1 MKFLAGTAQLVACG
15 IALCTVLATNV
26 QAEPGS
32 AKVQAIK
39 AGSAQYSEDGVAFNP
54 LQVGAVLQEGAT
66 IKTDSLGV
74 VDLNLGKNGPWLRLT
89 PATTLALTML
99 GVDKGAGETII
110 DTELGLSTG
119 CVLGEVKKM
128 SASSR
133 YEVKTPVGSAQIHA
147 GKYQLC
153 ATGRLIVEEGEANFN
168 FAPAGATSATPYKV
182 PAEYMFDP
190 TLNSGRGG
198 VVPTPMST
206 RELVQSEF
214 GSKSGGMLAQN
225 RVQTWAPSPGWM
237 QPNRPFDEPSLNRDA
252 IANPWVNPPV
262 LQPVP
267 ELYIPEEEE
276 PEPEPPISPVRPRR

>member
-15 IALCTVLATNV
+15 IALCTVLAASA

-32 AKVQAIK
+32 AKVQAIQ
-39 AGSAQYSEDGVAFNP
+39 AGSAQYSEDGVAYNP
-54 LQVGAVLQEGAT
+54 LQVGTVLAEGAT
-66 IKTDSLGV
+66 IKTDSMGV
-74 VDLNLGKNGPWLRLT
+74 VDLNLGKNGPWVRLT

-99 GVDKGAGETII
+99 GVDKGAGETIV

-119 CVLGEVKKM
+119 CILGEVKKM
-128 SASSR
+128 SLSSR
-133 YEVKTPVGSAQIHA
+133 YEVKTPVGSALIHA
-147 GKYQLC
+147 AKYQMC
-153 ATGRLIVEEGEANFN
+153 ATGRLIVEEGEADFN

-206 RELVQSEF
+206 RELLQAEF
-214 GSKSGGMLAQN
+214 GSKRSGMVAQN
-225 RVQTWAPSPGWM
+225 QMQTWAPSPSWM
-237 QPNRPFDEPSLNRDA
+237 QPDRPFDEPSLQRDA
-252 IANPWVNPPV
+252 IGKPWVNPPV
-262 LQPVP
+262 VQPIP

-276 PEPEPPISPVRPRR
+276 PEPPISPWRPRR